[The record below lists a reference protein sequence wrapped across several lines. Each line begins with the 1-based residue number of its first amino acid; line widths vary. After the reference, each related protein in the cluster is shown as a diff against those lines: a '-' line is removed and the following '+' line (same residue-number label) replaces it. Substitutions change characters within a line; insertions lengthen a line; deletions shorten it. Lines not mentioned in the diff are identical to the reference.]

1 MLLPN
6 EEHITSQLAF
16 SDGENPAYG
25 FIVDDIEAIRKKLV
39 GNNIKVG
46 EMLDYQGRS
55 FSFFDL
61 DGNKIDLWEV

>member
-16 SDGENPAYG
+16 SDEENPAY
-25 FIVDDIEAIRKKLV
+25 FIFDDIEAIREKLL